1 MLISIYTI
9 HMGYCCL
16 WFPMV
21 SRSEIFHVDTGR
33 CGSQTA
39 PSRRH
44 LGEQR
49 DRSQKA
55 KKAIMALG
63 FLDIFGR
70 FGDKI
75 GLCMSLE
82 SEFSCGCLRFTIF
95 RQTLDLRWTAAF
107 ANQQGKQKNKPGA
120 STERLQPWR
129 ELASHDLCQL
139 AWIFRRHSWYVQR
152 DLEVWSH
159 DRGCVGG
166 VQASHLYLHPQAR
179 WVAWW
184 CLGGHWSGHQPWED
198 GDWAAP
204 IVTSMSVPSI
214 WPKRLF
220 YKSWSW
226 FFSPQKWW
234 KWCRIQLMFPL
245 KRSFWTNPVA
255 SSSYIFVWLVIDL
268 IKYPRYIT
276 VKYPIF

>member
-21 SRSEIFHVDTGR
+21 SRSESFPRWHTHR

-95 RQTLDLRWTAAF
+95 RQTLDLRWTPAF

-198 GDWAAP
+198 GDLAVQKGFALPRFLVFFGKALPLWACWCP
-204 IVTSMSVPSI
+204 TG
-214 WPKRLF
+214 
-220 YKSWSW
+220 W
-226 FFSPQKWW
+226 F
-234 KWCRIQLMFPL
+234 
-245 KRSFWTNPVA
+245 
-255 SSSYIFVWLVIDL
+255 SYLCQNTPE
-268 IKYPRYIT
+268 YPRIPQIYVST
-276 VKYPIF
+276 SRNWNYKLH